1 MLWAFLFLKGVAWVK
16 ELIREYRESL
26 RALRTAARKAD
37 PVPLYWASMVS
48 TTEWAIRYMETG
60 EIPGT
65 KHKVARWSTE
75 DREVLFDP
83 QVLDRVFTLPAA
95 TPEVSEG
102 VRLMLEH
109 LMMCLSRREREA
121 FLLVKGQ
128 GYSYQDAADYMGMSK
143 GSVYNLIKRSE
154 KKFGNYR

>member
-1 MLWAFLFLKGVAWVK
+1 MKK
-16 ELIREYRESL
+16 LIREYRESL
-26 RALRTAARKAD
+26 RALRKAARKAD

-48 TTEWAIRYMETG
+48 STEWAIRYMETG

-65 KHKVARWSTE
+65 KWSVARWSIE

-121 FLLVKGQ
+121 FMLIKGQ
-128 GYSYQDAADYMGMSK
+128 GYSYSETAEHMGMSK
-143 GSVYNLIKRSE
+143 GSVYNLIKRAE
-154 KKFGNYR
+154 KKFGSYR

>member
-1 MLWAFLFLKGVAWVK
+1 MR
-16 ELIREYRESL
+16 ELIREYRQSL
-26 RALRTAARKAD
+26 RALRKAD
-37 PVPLYWASMVS
+37 PVPLCRGSMVS

-65 KHKVARWSTE
+65 KHKVARYNTE

-83 QVLDRVFTLPAA
+83 QVLDRVFSVPTA
-95 TPEVSEG
+95 TPEASEG

-109 LMMCLSRREREA
+109 LMMCLSRREKEA

-128 GYSYQDAADYMGMSK
+128 GYTHSETAEYMGLSR
-143 GSVYNLIKRSE
+143 GNVYNLLRRAE
-154 KKFGNYR
+154 KKFGSYRQFVGHMQTKVEGTF

>member
-1 MLWAFLFLKGVAWVK
+1 M
-16 ELIREYRESL
+16 
-26 RALRTAARKAD
+26 
-37 PVPLYWASMVS
+37 PLYRSSMVA

-83 QVLDRVFTLPAA
+83 TVMDRVFSLPEA

-102 VRLMLEH
+102 VRAMLEH
-109 LMMCLSRREREA
+109 LMMCLSQREKEA
-121 FLLVKGQ
+121 FVLVKGQ
-128 GYSYQDAADYMGMSK
+128 GYTHNEAAEFMGLSR
-143 GSVYNLIKRSE
+143 GNVYNLLRRAE
-154 KKFGNYR
+154 RKFGNYRQFVGQMQTKVEGTFSG